1 MGKFISYTIGA
12 AIGGLVGGTV
22 VLLVTP
28 KKGEDIRN
36 DILQRASAIQ
46 QPLKDAANNLSTV
59 KDRVLSMKDESL
71 PVLKSTV
78 SDIGE
83 LLKGWKEDVQPY
95 LTKIKNNV
103 VQLEAAKEKLSNK
116 LRSNSPEKKP
126 GEEETPPSL

>member
-28 KKGEDIRN
+28 KKGEDVRN
-36 DILQRASAIQ
+36 DIWQKASSIQ
-46 QPLKDAANNLSTV
+46 QPLKDAASNLNTV
-59 KDRVLSMKDESL
+59 KDRVLSLKDESL
-71 PVLKSTV
+71 PVLKSTM
-78 SDIGE
+78 SDIGD

-116 LRSNSPEKKP
+116 LKSNAPEKKP